1 MSPRTVPAAS
11 PVSPTPT
18 NPSLQERSTHS
29 APNGTKARHP
39 YSLSAEGALQG
50 AQDDRRESDQGGG
63 SWLVVAFVPD
73 NLERQQQHCANLQVI
88 ANVEAEKRQGPC
100 SSLLASGHRNSTR
113 VFGQGGPAR
122 RAPADHPAHNSSF
135 RVRPLPPAG
144 DTAGRPRAPWPRF
157 SGAIA
162 NQRRDTP
169 RCARPRSACRAGGP
183 GALPLWRVGARG
195 KRLRTYTRVRR
206 LVVGVRRLY
215 ANVSDSPADVWK
227 VMGSWLAAI
236 WTLRA
241 LLSSF
246 FRLRI
251 R

>member
-1 MSPRTVPAAS
+1 MAGR
-11 PVSPTPT
+11 
-18 NPSLQERSTHS
+18 
-29 APNGTKARHP
+29 
-39 YSLSAEGALQG
+39 
-50 AQDDRRESDQGGG
+50 G
-63 SWLVVAFVPD
+63 SWWHSYLTTWKQAHIGRTHAPVTTADDPLHAAVQ
-73 NLERQQQHCANLQVI
+73 RQQQHCANLQVI

-169 RCARPRSACRAGGP
+169 RCARPRSACRAGAWGSA
-183 GALPLWRVGARG
+183 ALES
-195 KRLRTYTRVRR
+195 RR
-206 LVVGVRRLY
+206 AGQT
-215 ANVSDSPADVWK
+215 PADLHT
-227 VMGSWLAAI
+227 GSAFGGRCSQIAC
-236 WTLRA
+236 RCRRQ
-241 LLSSF
+241 SCRCVEGGGF
-246 FRLRI
+246 
-251 R
+251 